1 MHALE
6 TVPVVLEMLLCAA
19 SSRCLSTYVRVA
31 CLAVVAAAC
40 LMVSAAVAAEWRITR
55 VSGDVRVHGVDQVW
69 VRAKPMQVLKPGES
83 VWTGRRSRAQIETED
98 GSVILRSG
106 SLVKVPAQKLPAGA
120 TVLFQGQGNV
130 KAKVDKREKRHFS
143 IQTPYLAAVV
153 KGTEFTIDV
162 GSQTTSLSVNR
173 GSVGA
178 VSVGSRQEV
187 SVVAGEALSIANK
200 VDAAP
205 GGAGSGSKGSEAAGN
220 DGARND
226 GNDDLAGRGGMVV
239 VKSRGRGRGRGG
251 WGGCRR
257 CGGWG
262 FGWRR

>member
-1 MHALE
+1 
-6 TVPVVLEMLLCAA
+6 VPVVLEMIIRAA
-19 SSRCLSTYVRVA
+19 NSRWLSILTRIVRFA
-31 CLAVVAAAC
+31 AVAATF
-40 LMVSAAVAAEWRITR
+40 LSVSVSAATAAEWRITR

-69 VRAKPMQVLKPGES
+69 VKARRMQVLKPGES

-106 SLVKVPAQKLPAGA
+106 SLVKVPAQRLPDDA
-120 TVLFQGQGNV
+120 TVLFQGKGNV
-130 KAKVDKREKRHFS
+130 KAKVEKRDKRHFS

-153 KGTEFTIDV
+153 KGTEFTIDM

-187 SVVAGEALSIANK
+187 SVGAGQALSMANK
-200 VDAAP
+200 KDAAP
-205 GGAGSGSKGSEAAGN
+205 GSVDSGSDGSDSGTS
-220 DGARND
+220 D
-226 GNDDLAGRGGMVV
+226 GNDVIARRGEMAGSMGSSRRGGRGG
-239 VKSRGRGRGRGG
+239 G
-251 WGGCRR
+251 WGGGCRR

>member
-1 MHALE
+1 MHALD

-19 SSRCLSTYVRVA
+19 TSRCLSTFVRVA
-31 CLAVVAAAC
+31 CLAVVAATC
-40 LMVSAAVAAEWRITR
+40 LKVSAVAAAEWRISR
-55 VSGDVRVHGVDQVW
+55 VSGDVRVHGADQVW

-106 SLVKVPAQKLPAGA
+106 SLVKVPAQKLPDGA

-153 KGTEFTIDV
+153 KGTEFTIEV
-162 GSQTTSLSVNR
+162 GSQTTNLSVNR

-187 SVVAGEALSIANK
+187 SVDAGEALSMANK

-205 GGAGSGSKGSEAAGN
+205 GGVDSGVEGSEPAGN
-220 DGARND
+220 DDND
-226 GNDDLAGRGGMVV
+226 ALADRGGMVV

>member
-1 MHALE
+1 MRAFE
-6 TVPVVLEMLLCAA
+6 TVPVVLEMLLCATKF
-19 SSRCLSTYVRVA
+19 RCFSTYVRAA
-31 CLAVVAAAC
+31 CLAVVAATC
-40 LMVSAAVAAEWRITR
+40 LMVSAATAAEWRITR

-69 VRAKPMQVLKPGES
+69 VKAKPMQVLKPGES

-106 SLVKVPAQKLPAGA
+106 SLVKVPAKKLPDGA

-130 KAKVDKREKRHFS
+130 SAKVEKREKRHFS

-153 KGTEFTIDV
+153 KGTEFTIDM
-162 GSQTTSLSVNR
+162 GSQTTSLSVDQ

-178 VSVGSRQEV
+178 VGIGSRQEV
-187 SVVAGEALSIANK
+187 SVDAGEALSMANK

-205 GGAGSGSKGSEAAGN
+205 GGIDSGSKGSESAGN
-220 DGARND
+220 DGK
-226 GNDDLAGRGGMVV
+226 DDLAGRGGMVV
-239 VKSRGRGRGRGG
+239 VKNRGRGRGRGG
-251 WGGCRR
+251 WGGCRG

>member
-1 MHALE
+1 MSIY
-6 TVPVVLEMLLCAA
+6 AA
-19 SSRCLSTYVRVA
+19 NSRWLSITARIARFAIAVA
-31 CLAVVAAAC
+31 TFLSASASVAA
-40 LMVSAAVAAEWRITR
+40 AAEWRITR
-55 VSGDVRVHGVDQVW
+55 ISGDVRVHGVDQVW
-69 VRAKPMQVLKPGES
+69 VKARPMQVLKPGES

-106 SLVKVPAQKLPAGA
+106 SLVKVPAQKLPDGA
-120 TVLFQGQGNV
+120 TVLLQGQGNV
-130 KAKVDKREKRHFS
+130 KARVEKRDKRHFS

-153 KGTEFTIDV
+153 KGTEFTIDM

-187 SVVAGEALSIANK
+187 SVGAGQALSMANRM
-200 VDAAP
+200 DAAP
-205 GGAGSGSKGSEAAGN
+205 GGVDSGSEGSDAST
-220 DGARND
+220 ND
-226 GNDDLAGRGGMVV
+226 GNDDLAGRGGMPEVMD
-239 VKSRGRGRGRGG
+239 SSGRRGRRGG
-251 WGGCRR
+251 GYGGCRR